1 MYVRRYVIMQVCVY
15 VYMYR
20 ESEKKMTVTLN
31 QNRNLNQSCIL
42 ARGVL
47 KERRRRR
54 RRKGGGACS
63 EMPGGHVWGW
73 AYFFLVGGGTCFFLW
88 FTYDAASKRI
98 KALPNREQ

>member
-1 MYVRRYVIMQVCVY
+1 M
-15 VYMYR
+15 
-20 ESEKKMTVTLN
+20 LN

-42 ARGVL
+42 AQGVL
-47 KERRRRR
+47 EERR

-73 AYFFLVGGGTCFFLW
+73 AYFFFWGGGGACFFLW